1 MQDVYIGL
9 DIGGTKIMAAAANG
23 AGKLLERTRATTPQ
37 LLDDGIALLLDMV
50 KKLRRGKRLLAIG
63 AAIGGPLDWENG
75 VVSPLHQPEWRD
87 VPLKRIIEDAC
98 GCPFRVEVD
107 TDAAV
112 LGEYHFG
119 SSKPRR
125 LLYITVSTG
134 MGGGLLVDG
143 QIFRGWRGAHP
154 EAGHQAVSYRCKYP
168 ERISCECGAPD
179 CLEALVSGNG
189 IQRIY
194 GKPAEQLAD
203 EEWEEVGY
211 NFGQGLRNLAVLYAP
226 EKIVISGGVTIGGR
240 ERLLGPARQ
249 VVKERMKL
257 VPQPEIVI
265 SNSGYD
271 AALMGAIAL
280 ALFS

>member
-23 AGKLLERTRATTPQ
+23 AGELLERTRVTTPQ
-37 LLDDGIALLLDMV
+37 ALDDGIALLLDMV
-50 KKLRRGKRLLAIG
+50 EKLRRGKRLMVIG

-98 GCPFRVEVD
+98 AAPFRVEVD

-112 LGEYHFG
+112 LGEYYFG
-119 SSKPRR
+119 ASKPKR

-134 MGGGLLVDG
+134 MGGGLLIDG
-143 QIFRGWRGAHP
+143 QIFRGWEGAHP
-154 EAGHQAVSYRCKYP
+154 EAGHQAVPYRCKYP

-194 GKPAEQLAD
+194 GKPAEQLTD
-203 EEWEEVGY
+203 EEWAEVGY
-211 NFGQGLRNLAVLYAP
+211 NLGQGLRNLAVLYAP
-226 EKIVISGGVTIGGR
+226 EKIVLSGGVAMGGG
-240 ERLLGPARQ
+240 ERLLGPARH
-249 VVKERMKL
+249 VVTERMKL
-257 VPQPEIVI
+257 VPQPEILI
-265 SNSGYD
+265 SNAGYD
-271 AALMGAIAL
+271 AALIGAIAL
-280 ALFS
+280 ALIS

>member
-1 MQDVYIGL
+1 MMQDVYIGL
-9 DIGGTKIMAAAANG
+9 DIGGTKIIAAAAN
-23 AGKLLERTRATTPQ
+23 AEGKLLERLRAATPQ
-37 LLDDGIALLLDMV
+37 ALDSGISLLLDMV
-50 KKLRRGKRLLAIG
+50 KKLRRGKRLCAIG
-63 AAIGGPLDWENG
+63 AAIGGPIDWERG
-75 VVSPLHQPEWRD
+75 IVSPLHQPEWRD
-87 VPLKRIIEDAC
+87 VPLKKMIEDAC

-119 SSKPRR
+119 AGKLKR

-143 QIFRGWRGAHP
+143 EIFRGWQGAHP
-154 EAGHQAVSYRCKYP
+154 EAGHQAVPYRCRYP

-189 IQRIY
+189 IRRIY
-194 GKPAEQLAD
+194 GKPAERLTD

-211 NFGQGLRNLAVLYAP
+211 NLGQGIRNLAVLYAP
-226 EKIVISGGVTIGGR
+226 EKIALSGGVVIGGG
-240 ERLLGPARQ
+240 EKLLAPARQ
-249 VVKERMKL
+249 VVAERMRL

-280 ALFS
+280 ALN